1 MEALSNTHINPLAV
15 IEEFQTSSLPGFVNV
30 RGISAWVERETEK
43 WRSASRDCCKRCVRE
58 VRMGGLQ
65 AAEEASGRCEKL
77 GAVFREIV
85 ERKLRDL
92 EGEALAEID
101 VLVEGEKN
109 FFTTDERGLVKV
121 VNDHRWGKFV
131 RAVTGACKD
140 GGDGQDVKDIL
151 MEWQKGRD
159 EGMEEIAEVL
169 EAYHSVA
176 RGRFTDMVGLVV
188 TRKVLSSDLIS
199 EVRREC
205 LALAGKRGEA
215 LEEIMAGGEEGV
227 EEDYKRL
234 VKARRL
240 LVEFVGRRRGRN

>member
-1 MEALSNTHINPLAV
+1 M
-15 IEEFQTSSLPGFVNV
+15 
-30 RGISAWVERETEK
+30 
-43 WRSASRDCCKRCVRE
+43 
-58 VRMGGLQ
+58 
-65 AAEEASGRCEKL
+65 
-77 GAVFREIV
+77 
-85 ERKLRDL
+85 
-92 EGEALAEID
+92 
-101 VLVEGEKN
+101 LVEGEKN

-121 VNDHRWGKFV
+121 VNDQRWGKFV